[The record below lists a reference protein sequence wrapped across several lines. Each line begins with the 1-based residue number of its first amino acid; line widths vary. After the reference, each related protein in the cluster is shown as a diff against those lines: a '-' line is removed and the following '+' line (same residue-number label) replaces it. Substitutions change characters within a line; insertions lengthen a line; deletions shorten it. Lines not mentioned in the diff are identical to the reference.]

1 MEIELLNKK
10 YKVVVVKKNNK
21 NTYLRVT
28 PDLTI
33 LITTNKLVTKKELN
47 NLLIKHKDFL
57 IKNIKKTEKQL
68 AKQQDFYYLGNKYDI
83 ILMPSLKQIEL
94 SDDKIYVPSVEK
106 LDNWYKE
113 QTLNIFSKQLL
124 SNYNLFEEPIIIP
137 KLRIR
142 KMKTRWGVCNVE
154 KQIITL
160 NSELCKY
167 DLDIISY
174 VVIHELA
181 HFIYPNHSKDFWALV
196 SKYCPNYKKLRK
208 ELKD

>member
-1 MEIELLNKK
+1 MEIELFDKK

-21 NTYLRVT
+21 NTYLKVT

-33 LITTNKLVTKKELN
+33 LITTNKFVTKKEIN

-57 IKNIKKTEKQL
+57 IKNIKKAEKQL

>member
-94 SDDKIYVPSVEK
+94 SDDKIYVSSVEK

-160 NSELCKY
+160 NSELFKY
-167 DLDIISY
+167 DLDIINY
-174 VVIHELA
+174 VIIHELA

>member
-1 MEIELLNKK
+1 MEIELFDKK

-21 NTYLRVT
+21 NTYLKVT

-33 LITTNKLVTKKELN
+33 LITTNKFVTKKEIN

-57 IKNIKKTEKQL
+57 IKNIKKAEKQL

-83 ILMPSLKQIEL
+83 IIMPSLKQIEL
-94 SDDKIYVPSVEK
+94 SNDKIYVSSVEK

-142 KMKTRWGVCNVE
+142 KMKTRWGVCNIE

-160 NSELCKY
+160 NSELFKY
-167 DLDIISY
+167 DLDIINY
-174 VVIHELA
+174 VIIHELA

>member
-28 PDLTI
+28 PELTI
-33 LITTNKLVTKKELN
+33 LITTNKLVTKKEIN

-83 ILMPSLKQIEL
+83 IIMPSLKQIEL
-94 SDDKIYVPSVEK
+94 SNDKIYVSSVEK

-142 KMKTRWGVCNVE
+142 KMKTRWGVCNIE

-160 NSELCKY
+160 NSELFKY
-167 DLDIISY
+167 DLDIINY
-174 VVIHELA
+174 VIIHELA

>member
-94 SDDKIYVPSVEK
+94 SDDKIYVSSVEK

-142 KMKTRWGVCNVE
+142 KMKTRWGVCNIE

-160 NSELCKY
+160 NSELFKY
-167 DLDIISY
+167 DLDIINY
-174 VVIHELA
+174 VIIHELA

>member
-83 ILMPSLKQIEL
+83 IIMPSLKQIEL
-94 SDDKIYVPSVEK
+94 SDDKIYVSSVEK

>member
-28 PDLTI
+28 PELTI
-33 LITTNKLVTKKELN
+33 LITTNKLVTKKEIN

-83 ILMPSLKQIEL
+83 IIMPSLKQIEL
-94 SDDKIYVPSVEK
+94 SNDKIYVSSVEK